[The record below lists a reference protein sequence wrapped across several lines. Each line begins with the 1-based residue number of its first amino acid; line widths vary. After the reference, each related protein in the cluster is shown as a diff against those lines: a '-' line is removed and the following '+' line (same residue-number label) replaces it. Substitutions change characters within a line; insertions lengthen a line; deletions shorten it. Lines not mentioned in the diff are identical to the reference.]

1 MSSGRSATIL
11 RLAKPIVAGLALAY
25 LVTAFVDRPAPVNFQ
40 PENPYAAQQA
50 AIVEP
55 QVALVVEKNI
65 MKLGSPLSMT
75 PEKSVPED
83 NPLAALEGMGQD
95 GAGNATE
102 GAGSTVVVGPG
113 NATVPASPAKPVA
126 NGTIPAVRGE
136 VDTVPVPTLDPAVQ

>member
-40 PENPYAAQQA
+40 PENPYAAQQS

-55 QVALVVEKNI
+55 QVTLVVEKNI

-83 NPLAALEGMGQD
+83 NPLAALERIGQD

-102 GAGSTVVVGPG
+102 GAGAAVVAPG
-113 NATVPASPAKPVA
+113 NATVPASPALPVTK
-126 NGTIPAVRGE
+126 GTTPAVRGE
-136 VDTVPVPTLDPAVQ
+136 VDTVPVPTLDPAAQ